1 MDPIAANI
9 ITSLI
14 GALVGALV
22 SGILTR
28 ARSITTQQR
37 AIDAGVQEL
46 LKAELYDIYDEY
58 VLGDKPMPVYVHDIA
73 SGCYTAYHDG
83 LGGNGTGTML
93 YEAISKQPLEKG
105 SKNE

>member
-1 MDPIAANI
+1 MDPITTTT

-14 GALVGALV
+14 SALVGALV

-105 SKNE
+105 SKNG

>member
-1 MDPIAANI
+1 MDPIAMTA

-14 GALVGALV
+14 SALVGALV
-22 SGILTR
+22 SGMLTKAR
-28 ARSITTQQR
+28 AVTSQQK
-37 AIDAGVQEL
+37 AVDAGVQEL

-73 SGCYTAYHDG
+73 SGCYAAYHDG

-105 SKNE
+105 HKI